1 MKVFWFV
8 AAAVALGVMI
18 FYGRILFK
26 RVSFAARMKKACRE
40 SGYGFSLTHAFWL
53 LGWTRGK
60 KCDFYI
66 EKPEGIYAVKLIG
79 AVSRTALFNYIDERH
94 YAVRDLTFH
103 TRAVSVGI
111 PYKAKSK
118 SRYDFP
124 ASLPEAWRGKEI
136 IPAIVMVPVSCFVT
150 CSRDG
155 EMKPLSDGDKIAEG
169 TFYTGSGFINEVLLK
184 KG

>member
-1 MKVFWFV
+1 MIFLFV
-8 AAAVALGVMI
+8 AALAALCAAI

-26 RVSFAARMKKACRE
+26 RVLFSARMKNACRE
-40 SGYGFSLTHAFWL
+40 SGYGFSPTHALWL
-53 LGWTRGK
+53 FGWTRGK

-66 EKPEGIYAVKLIG
+66 EKPECVYAVKLIG

-111 PYKAKSK
+111 PYKPKNK
-118 SRYDFP
+118 SRYDFS
-124 ASLPEAWRGKEI
+124 ASLPKDTREKEI

-155 EMKPLSDGDKIAEG
+155 EMKPISDGDKIAEG
-169 TFYTGSGFINEVLLK
+169 TFYTGSGFIKEVLLK
-184 KG
+184 K

>member
-1 MKVFWFV
+1 MIFLFV
-8 AAAVALGVMI
+8 AALAALCAAI

-26 RVSFAARMKKACRE
+26 RLSFAFRMKNACRE
-40 SGYGFSLTHAFWL
+40 SGYGFSPTHALWL

-66 EKPEGIYAVKLIG
+66 EKPKCVYAVKLIG

-111 PYKAKSK
+111 PYKPKNK
-118 SRYDFP
+118 SRYDFS
-124 ASLPEAWRGKEI
+124 ASLPKDTREKEI

-155 EMKPLSDGDKIAEG
+155 EMKPISDGDKIAEG
-169 TFYTGSGFINEVLLK
+169 TFYTGSGFIKEVLLK
-184 KG
+184 K

>member
-1 MKVFWFV
+1 MIFLFV
-8 AAAVALGVMI
+8 AALAALCAAI

-26 RVSFAARMKKACRE
+26 RLSFAFRVKNACRE
-40 SGYGFSLTHAFWL
+40 SGYGFSPTHAFWL

-66 EKPEGIYAVKLIG
+66 EKPECVYAVKLIG

-111 PYKAKSK
+111 PYKPKNK
-118 SRYDFP
+118 SRYDFS
-124 ASLPEAWRGKEI
+124 ASLPKDTREKEI

-155 EMKPLSDGDKIAEG
+155 EMKPISDGDKIAEG
-169 TFYTGSGFINEVLLK
+169 TFYTGSGFIKEVLLK
-184 KG
+184 K

>member
-1 MKVFWFV
+1 MIFLFV
-8 AAAVALGVMI
+8 AALAALCAAI

-26 RVSFAARMKKACRE
+26 RLSFAFRMKNACRE
-40 SGYGFSLTHAFWL
+40 SGYGFSPTHALWL

-66 EKPEGIYAVKLIG
+66 EKPKCVYAVKLIG

-111 PYKAKSK
+111 PYKPKNK
-118 SRYDFP
+118 SRYDFS
-124 ASLPEAWRGKEI
+124 ASLPKDTREKEI
-136 IPAIVMVPVSCFVT
+136 IPAIVMVPVSCFVA

-155 EMKPLSDGDKIAEG
+155 EMKPISDGDKIAEG
-169 TFYTGSGFINEVLLK
+169 TFYTGSGFIKEVLLK
-184 KG
+184 K

>member
-26 RVSFAARMKKACRE
+26 RVLFSARLKKACRA
-40 SGYGFSLTHAFWL
+40 GKYGFSPTHAFWL

-79 AVSRTALFNYIDERH
+79 ALSRTALFNYINEGH

-103 TRAVSVGI
+103 TRYVSIGI

-118 SRYDFP
+118 SKYDFIG
-124 ASLPEAWRGKEI
+124 ALPEAMRGKEI
-136 IPAIVMVPVSCFVT
+136 IHAIVMVPVSCFVT
-150 CSRDG
+150 CSHDG
-155 EMKPLSDGDKIAEG
+155 EMKPISDGDKIAEG
-169 TFYTGSGFINEVLLK
+169 TFYTGSGFIKEVLLK
-184 KG
+184 K

>member
-1 MKVFWFV
+1 MIFLFV
-8 AAAVALGVMI
+8 AALAALCAAI

-26 RVSFAARMKKACRE
+26 RLSFAFRVKNACRE
-40 SGYGFSLTHAFWL
+40 SGYGFSPTHALWL

-66 EKPEGIYAVKLIG
+66 EKPECVYAVKLIG

-103 TRAVSVGI
+103 MRAVSVGI
-111 PYKAKSK
+111 PYKPKNK
-118 SRYDFP
+118 SRYDFS
-124 ASLPEAWRGKEI
+124 ASLPKDTREKEI

-155 EMKPLSDGDKIAEG
+155 EMKPISDGDKIAEG
-169 TFYTGSGFINEVLLK
+169 TFYTGSGFIKEVLLK
-184 KG
+184 K

>member
-1 MKVFWFV
+1 MIFLFV
-8 AAAVALGVMI
+8 AALAALCAAI

-26 RVSFAARMKKACRE
+26 RVLFSARMKNACRE
-40 SGYGFSLTHAFWL
+40 SGYGFSPTHALWL

-66 EKPEGIYAVKLIG
+66 EKPECVYAVKLIG

-103 TRAVSVGI
+103 TRYVSMGI

-118 SRYDFP
+118 SKYDFIG
-124 ASLPEAWRGKEI
+124 ALPEAMRGKEI

-150 CSRDG
+150 CSHGG
-155 EMKPLSDGDKIAEG
+155 EMKPISDGDKIAEG
-169 TFYTGSGFINEVLLK
+169 TFYTGSGFIKEVLLK
-184 KG
+184 K

>member
-26 RVSFAARMKKACRE
+26 RLLFSARMKKACRE
-40 SGYGFSLTHAFWL
+40 SGYGFSPTHAFWL

-118 SRYDFP
+118 SRYDFS

-169 TFYTGSGFINEVLLK
+169 TFYTGSGFIKEVLLK

>member
-1 MKVFWFV
+1 MIFLFV
-8 AAAVALGVMI
+8 AALAALCAAI

-26 RVSFAARMKKACRE
+26 RVLFSARLKKACRA
-40 SGYGFSLTHAFWL
+40 GKYGFSPTHALWL

-66 EKPEGIYAVKLIG
+66 EKPKCVYAVKLIG

-111 PYKAKSK
+111 PYKPKNK
-118 SRYDFP
+118 SRYDFS
-124 ASLPEAWRGKEI
+124 ASLPKEWRGKEI
-136 IPAIVMVPVSCFVT
+136 FPAIVMVPVSCFVT
-150 CSRDG
+150 CSHDG
-155 EMKPLSDGDKIAEG
+155 EMKPISDGDKIAEG
-169 TFYTGSGFINEVLLK
+169 TFYTGSGFIKEVLLK
-184 KG
+184 K

>member
-1 MKVFWFV
+1 MNVFWFV

-26 RVSFAARMKKACRE
+26 RVLFSARLKKACRA
-40 SGYGFSLTHAFWL
+40 GKYGFLPTHAFWL

-79 AVSRTALFNYIDERH
+79 ALSRTALFNYINEWH

-103 TRAVSVGI
+103 TRYVSMGI
-111 PYKAKSK
+111 PYKAKSTK
-118 SRYDFP
+118 ANTILSALCRR
-124 ASLPEAWRGKEI
+124 L
-136 IPAIVMVPVSCFVT
+136 C
-150 CSRDG
+150 G
-155 EMKPLSDGDKIAEG
+155 E
-169 TFYTGSGFINEVLLK
+169 K
-184 KG
+184 K

>member
-1 MKVFWFV
+1 MIFLFI
-8 AAAVALGVMI
+8 AAAAALCAAI

-40 SGYGFSLTHAFWL
+40 SGYGFSPTHAFWL
-53 LGWTRGK
+53 IGWTRGK

-79 AVSRTALFNYIDERH
+79 AVSRTVLFNYINEGH

-103 TRAVSVGI
+103 TRYVSMGI

-118 SRYDFP
+118 SKYDFIG
-124 ASLPEAWRGKEI
+124 ALPKAWRVKEI

-150 CSRDG
+150 CSHGG
-155 EMKPLSDGDKIAEG
+155 EMKPISDGDKIAEG
-169 TFYTGSGFINEVLLK
+169 TFYTGSGFIKEILLK
-184 KG
+184 K